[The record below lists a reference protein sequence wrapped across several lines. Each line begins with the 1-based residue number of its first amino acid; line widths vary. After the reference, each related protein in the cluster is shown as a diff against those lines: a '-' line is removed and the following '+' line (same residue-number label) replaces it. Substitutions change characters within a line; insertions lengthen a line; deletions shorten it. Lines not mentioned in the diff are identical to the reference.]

1 MSLTNDS
8 FLMETEM
15 SNKTIQS
22 NSSNPRRS
30 FIKKGALGAALVT
43 TISSKSAWAGACTV
57 SGALS
62 GNLSNNQL
70 QTSCDLKGYSHG
82 SWKHPD
88 GNGKNRWDF
97 VMQYYDFT
105 PTSTIATLFSGHT
118 LSSALGDLAGDTI
131 MEALEPRG
139 TAKGLAKQQITA
151 ALNAYLFAAMKT
163 AYLNDSTVDFSS
175 IVDADFYYDKKNTDD
190 LTVADALATTLDWIL
205 DQDSETILQGGSRWS
220 HWY

>member
-1 MSLTNDS
+1 
-8 FLMETEM
+8 M

-22 NSSNPRRS
+22 TSNNPRRS

-70 QTSCDLKGYSHG
+70 TPSCVLKGYSHG

-97 VMQYYDFT
+97 VMQYYSFT
-105 PTSTIATLFSGHT
+105 PTSTISTLFTNHV
-118 LSSALGDLAGDTI
+118 LSSALVDLADDTI
-131 MEALEPRG
+131 LEAIEDSG

-163 AYLNDSTVDFSS
+163 AYLNDSSVDFSS
-175 IVDADFYYDKKNTDD
+175 IVDADFYYDMKNNDD
-190 LTVADALATTLDWIL
+190 LTVADALESTLDWIL
-205 DQDSETILQGGSRWS
+205 EQDSETTLQGGNDWD